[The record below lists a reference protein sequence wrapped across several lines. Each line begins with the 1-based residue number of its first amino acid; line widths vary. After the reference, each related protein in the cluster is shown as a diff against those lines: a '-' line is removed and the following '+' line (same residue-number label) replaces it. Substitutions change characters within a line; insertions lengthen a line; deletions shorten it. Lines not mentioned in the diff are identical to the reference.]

1 MVRWLERKKTI
12 YFTCITAIFGFM
24 LAVQL
29 HTTSHPKVRDTR
41 DIWELRADLKK
52 EQQLQRQLLS
62 DIEKYEEKM
71 RSYQQ
76 KQSARKEAVLRETVS
91 ELQKEAGLTEVKG
104 AGLVLTIQSF
114 YPDNYTGPITETVS
128 PELLQRLINEL
139 NMYGAKEI
147 AVAEERMTNT
157 TAIRDV
163 NGATKIGDRK
173 ISSLPIEVKVI
184 ADDAEMLYNRL
195 NVSTIRDDFAVEN
208 LQLVVSK
215 PLASVVVPPSE
226 KNRSVKYMEA
236 AIAEKEE
243 K

>member
-12 YFTCITAIFGFM
+12 YFTGITAIFGFM

-29 HTTSHPKVRDTR
+29 QTTSHPKVRDTR

-52 EQQLQRQLLS
+52 EQQLQQQLLS
-62 DIEKYEEKM
+62 DIEKYEEKI

-76 KQSARKEAVLRETVS
+76 RQSSRKEAVLRETVS
-91 ELQKEAGLTEVKG
+91 ELRKEAGLTKAEG

-114 YPDNYTGPITETVS
+114 YPDRYTGPITETVS

-147 AVAEERMTNT
+147 AVAGERITNT

-163 NGATKIGDRK
+163 NGVTKIGDSK

-195 NVSTIRDDFAVEN
+195 NVSTIRDDFVVEN

-226 KNRSVKYMEA
+226 KNGNVKYMEA